1 MGRRKTAVA
10 LFCFWCFLIA
20 SYAANNTLQQGRPLR
35 YWQQLE
41 SPNKRFKLGF
51 FVPWWQQDSGSVDQS
66 FLGIWYEDDENWSQ
80 DGEEDFPRISLPP
93 VWVANRDDPIL
104 MGFGVLSV
112 GSNGDLQISSAE
124 TKVIATLYSTPASI
138 NASATLQ
145 DDGNFVLQE
154 LDSDGSVKRILW
166 QSFEHPTDTLLPGM
180 KLGITT
186 NLTSW
191 KSYNSP
197 ASGSYTL
204 HVDPNKQQLV
214 IRKHGVEI
222 WSSGNW
228 RESSFDFQSFSGIDY
243 GLNFSFFQNGSQTYF
258 TYTYTARPN
267 YSYFPGIRIG
277 IGGQHYMLSGSEDYW
292 LPSTLCSQPYNAKNY
307 SKCIRKTLPMCR
319 RNFKVQIFSQHYGS
333 MSRDGFT
340 IENSDD
346 PTTVGCGNKCLLNCN
361 CLAYAAINNQDN
373 NKTGCEIWTSR
384 AELKPASDGQ
394 GRVIYI
400 LHSEENRWLLWLT
413 FVVGAMMILP
423 ALCSICYVIWTQS
436 TSNGDENIKQ
446 RTLLRELEGGE
457 ASSISFGKPNSPKK
471 DRNNEL
477 QVFSFE
483 NIVSATN
490 YFSLANK
497 LGEGG
502 FGPVYKGILHDG
514 REVAIKRLSTGSGQG
529 VAEFKNEAVL
539 IAKLQHTNLVRLL
552 GFCIQVEEKILI
564 YEYMPNKSLDHF
576 LFDPNKK
583 KMLNW
588 KRRFII
594 IEGIAQGLLYLHKYS
609 RLKVIHRDLKASNIL
624 LDNEMNPKISD
635 FGMAKIVGLNESEA
649 NTNRVVGTYD
659 YMSPEYV
666 SQGIVSFKTDVF
678 SFGVLLLELVSGRK
692 NTTRCHP
699 DLPLKLTG
707 YAWHLWNEGRGLELM
722 DPSVDEVCPCNQIL
736 RCIHIGLLCVQDHVE
751 DRPTMFDIVAML
763 SNETILLPEPKKPGF
778 FTTSAVQDPASVLGI
793 ESEICS
799 INQASIS
806 VMEAR

>member
-1 MGRRKTAVA
+1 MGGRATAVA
-10 LFCFWCFLIA
+10 LLCFWCFLVA
-20 SYAANNTLQQGRPLR
+20 SYAAANILQQGRPLR

-51 FVPWWQQDSGSVDQS
+51 FVPYWQQDSGSVDQS
-66 FLGIWYEDDENWSQ
+66 FLGIWYNDESWSQ
-80 DGEEDFPRISLPP
+80 ESEEDYPRISLPP
-93 VWVANRDDPIL
+93 VWVANRDNPIL
-104 MGFGVLSV
+104 MGVGVLSV
-112 GSNGDLQISSAE
+112 GSNGGLQISFAE
-124 TKVIATLYSTPASI
+124 TKVIVSLYSTPASI

-145 DDGNFVLQE
+145 DDGNFVLRE

-197 ASGSYTL
+197 ASGSFTL

-214 IRKHGVEI
+214 IRKQGVEI
-222 WSSGNW
+222 WSSGSW

-258 TYTYTARPN
+258 TYTYTARHD

-277 IGGQHYMLSGSEDYW
+277 IGGQHYMLSGSEDY
-292 LPSTLCSQPYNAKNY
+292 L
-307 SKCIRKTLPMCR
+307 
-319 RNFKVQIFSQHYGS
+319 RNFKVQIFSRHYGS

-340 IENSDD
+340 IRNSDD
-346 PTTVGCGNKCLLNCN
+346 LNIEGCRNKCLLNCN
-361 CLAYAAINNQDN
+361 CLAYATINNQDN

-384 AELKPASDGQ
+384 AELKPASDGK

-400 LHSEENRWLLWLT
+400 LHSKENKWLLGLT
-413 FVVGAMMILP
+413 FLVGAMMILP
-423 ALCSICYVIWTQS
+423 ALCSICYIIWKQS

-457 ASSISFGKPNSPKK
+457 ASSISFGEANSLKK

-477 QVFSFE
+477 QAFSFE

-529 VAEFKNEAVL
+529 AAEFKNEAVL

-564 YEYMPNKSLDHF
+564 YEYMPNKSLDYV

-588 KRRFII
+588 KRRFFI

-635 FGMAKIVGLNESEA
+635 FGMARIVGLNESEA
-649 NTNRVVGTYD
+649 NTNRVVGTYG

-692 NTTRCHP
+692 NTTRYRP

-722 DPSVDEVCPCNQIL
+722 DPSVDEVCPYDQIL
-736 RCIHIGLLCVQDHVE
+736 RCIHIGLLCVQDHAE
-751 DRPTMFDIVAML
+751 DRPTMFDVVAML
-763 SNETILLPEPKKPGF
+763 SNETIPLPEPKKPGF
-778 FTTSAVQDPASVLGI
+778 FTTSAVQEEAGVPGI
-793 ESEICS
+793 GPDICS

-806 VMEAR
+806 VMEPR